1 MSGKPNSPAAMA
13 AINLGLTGL
22 QEMQELSGVPRRT
35 LADWFK
41 AKPVTFEAM
50 AMGCKAKKELGK
62 TESFL
67 GEVVNG

>member
-50 AMGCKAKKELGK
+50 AMGCKAKKGSQNAR
-62 TESFL
+62 TDS
-67 GEVVNG
+67 V

>member
-1 MSGKPNSPAAMA
+1 MA
-13 AINLGLTGL
+13 AINHGLTGL

-50 AMGCKAKKELGK
+50 AMGCKTKKGVQNVAHE
-62 TESFL
+62 
-67 GEVVNG
+67 

>member
-1 MSGKPNSPAAMA
+1 MA

-41 AKPVTFEAM
+41 ARPVTFEAM

-62 TESFL
+62 
-67 GEVVNG
+67 